1 MHLTKQLNQIKMAQN
16 NSKIRK
22 TQRRA
27 GALAR
32 FTIDQTRLE
41 DKAYLARKERE
52 RLAIKGSVA

>member
-1 MHLTKQLNQIKMAQN
+1 MAQN

>member
-1 MHLTKQLNQIKMAQN
+1 MSQN

-41 DKAYLARKERE
+41 DKTYLARKEQE
-52 RLAIKGSVA
+52 RLAIRSSVA